1 MRFVLSAVIALFMSQ
16 QALAECVGTDLRATL
31 SETEQQV
38 LKAAE
43 RATPFPRGNHW
54 LAEKDGQTIR
64 VIGTMHLGDPR
75 MDALT
80 ERLSPFVENSDLLF
94 LEITRDEEKRMEQMM
109 ATDPGLLL
117 LTDTTLPEALDE
129 ETWALIA
136 DAARARGLPPFM
148 AAKMQPWYL
157 SVMLSIPA
165 CMMETLASDDNP
177 GLDDRL
183 ITVAEDADT
192 PMRSL
197 ERIEDVIS
205 IFTEE
210 PFETQVSFL
219 VASLM
224 PDQVSDDMMATTTES
239 YFDEA
244 NAESWALARVLADRY
259 MEMDKAELDAAFDD
273 FKQSL
278 LIDRNLA
285 WMDHIDAATE
295 SNIVIAVGALHLM
308 GESGVLNQL
317 AERGYTLTREPF

>member
-38 LKAAE
+38 LSAAE

-54 LAEKDGQTIR
+54 LAEKNGQTIR

-80 ERLSPFVENSDLLF
+80 DRLAPHIENADLLF
-94 LEITRDEEKRMEQMM
+94 LENTRDEEKRMEQMM

-165 CMMETLASDDNP
+165 CMMKTLASDDNP

-183 ITVAEDADT
+183 ITVAEDAGT

>member
-1 MRFVLSAVIALFMSQ
+1 MRFILTAVVALVLPL
-16 QALAECVGTDLRATL
+16 QALAECVGTDLRPTL
-31 SETEQQV
+31 S
-38 LKAAE
+38 AAE
-43 RATPFPRGNHW
+43 QGRLTAAIENTPYPRGNHW
-54 LAEKDGQTIR
+54 LAEKNGQTIR

-75 MDALT
+75 MTPLT
-80 ERLSPFVENSDLLF
+80 DRLAPHIETADLLF
-94 LEITRDEEKRMEQMM
+94 LEITREEEQRMDQLM

-117 LTDTTLPEALDE
+117 LTDTTLPETLDE
-129 ETWALIA
+129 ETWDLIA
-136 DAARARGLPPFM
+136 AAARARGLPPFM

-165 CMMETLASDDNP
+165 CMMETLSGDANP

-183 ITVAEDADT
+183 ITVAEDAGT

-210 PFETQVSFL
+210 PFEKQISLL

-224 PDQVSDDMMATTTES
+224 PERVSDDMMVTTTES

-244 NAESWALARVLADRY
+244 HAESWALARILAERY
-259 MEMDKAELDAAFDD
+259 MDMPGAELDAAFAD

-278 LIDRNLA
+278 LIDRNRA
-285 WMDHIDAATE
+285 WMAEIDSAE
-295 SNIVIAVGALHLM
+295 EDDIVIAVGALHLM
-308 GESGVLNQL
+308 GENGVLNQL
-317 AERGYTLTREPF
+317 AERGYTLTRQPF

>member
-1 MRFVLSAVIALFMSQ
+1 MRLLLSVVVILLLPLS
-16 QALAECVGTDLRATL
+16 ALAECVGTDLRPGL
-31 SETEQQV
+31 SDTERTALQ
-38 LKAAE
+38 AAE
-43 RATPFPRGNHW
+43 RDTPFPRGNHW
-54 LAEKDGQTIR
+54 LAEKDGQIIR

-80 ERLSPFVENSDLLF
+80 EQLAPHIETADLLF
-94 LEITRDEEKRMEQMM
+94 LEITRDEEKRMERMM
-109 ATDPGLLL
+109 ASDPGLLL

-183 ITVAEDADT
+183 ITVAEDAGT

-210 PFETQVSFL
+210 PFEKQVSFL

-224 PDQVSDDMMATTTES
+224 PERVSDDMMATTTES

-259 MEMDKAELDAAFDD
+259 MDMETSELDAAFAD
-273 FKQSL
+273 FEQSL
-278 LIDRNLA
+278 LIDRNLS
-285 WMDHIDAATE
+285 WMAHIERATE
-295 SNIVIAVGALHLM
+295 TNIVIAVGALHLM

-317 AERGYTLTREPF
+317 EKRGYTLTRQLF

>member
-1 MRFVLSAVIALFMSQ
+1 MRFVLIAVVALLMPL
-16 QALAECVGTDLRATL
+16 AAAAECVGTDLRATL

-38 LKAAE
+38 LNAAE
-43 RATPFPRGNHW
+43 TETPFPRGNHW
-54 LAEKDGQTIR
+54 LAEKNGQTIR

-80 ERLSPFVENSDLLF
+80 DRLSPYVETADLLF

-117 LTDTTLPEALDE
+117 LTDTTLPEALDD
-129 ETWALIA
+129 ETWALIS